1 MSLGPSSATAP
12 AKDAGNYVSTQ
23 IKRLRTNKRIRAAL
37 KTALISR
44 KVCGTTQS
52 IFALST

>member
-1 MSLGPSSATAP
+1 MSLGSSSETAP
-12 AKDAGNYVSTQ
+12 SKDAGNYVSTQ
-23 IKRLRTNKRIRAAL
+23 IKGLRTNKLIRAAL

-44 KVCGTTQS
+44 QVCGTTQS

>member
-1 MSLGPSSATAP
+1 MSLGSSSETPP
-12 AKDAGNYVSTQ
+12 AKDFGNYVSTQ
-23 IKRLRTNKRIRAAL
+23 IKGLRTNKRIKAVL

-44 KVCGTTQS
+44 QVCGTTQS

>member
-1 MSLGPSSATAP
+1 MSRGASFETPP

-23 IKRLRTNKRIRAAL
+23 IKGLRTNKLIRAAL

>member
-1 MSLGPSSATAP
+1 MSLGASSETPP

-23 IKRLRTNKRIRAAL
+23 IKGLRTNKLIRAAL

>member
-1 MSLGPSSATAP
+1 MTLGQSSETAP

-23 IKRLRTNKRIRAAL
+23 IKELRTDKRIRAAL
-37 KTALISR
+37 KAALISR